1 MGRLSKQKL
10 FVYLVIIVFLAGCSS
25 SAQGTLNDKNLKLQD
40 HIKGAYPR
48 YYEHVSKEEAQ
59 KALPF
64 SLELPDKLPFKVAL
78 STFQISDWGEKRNIL
93 LDSVFYPR
101 QEGKNV
107 YLAYRISNFLPNAEK
122 LETNEKVKL
131 ENGIKAYFSGS
142 SDLPILAWEED
153 GLYHKM
159 EYLKEE
165 ETDSKKAKSNL
176 LKAASSVYK

>member
-1 MGRLSKQKL
+1 MKKQNL
-10 FVYLVIIVFLAGCSS
+10 FVYFVLIVLLVGCSS
-25 SAQGTLNDKNLKLQD
+25 SAQGTLNDKHLKLQN
-40 HIKGAYPR
+40 HLKGAYPR

-122 LETNEKVKL
+122 LETKEKVKL
-131 ENGIKAYFSGS
+131 ENGTKAFFSGS
-142 SDLPILAWEED
+142 ADLPILAWEAD
-153 GLYHKM
+153 GMYHKM
-159 EYLKEE
+159 EFLKEE
-165 ETDSKKAKSNL
+165 GTISKKAKANL
-176 LKAASSVYK
+176 LEAASSIYE